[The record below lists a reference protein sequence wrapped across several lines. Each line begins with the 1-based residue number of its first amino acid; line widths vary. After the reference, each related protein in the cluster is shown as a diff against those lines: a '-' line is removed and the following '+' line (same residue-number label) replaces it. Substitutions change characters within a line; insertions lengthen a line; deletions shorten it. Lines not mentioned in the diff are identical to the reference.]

1 MTGPVDHTESLRNV
15 ARLEELAAHAVV
27 QGHNPRQAVR
37 VAEGWM
43 ASTARAAYEQ
53 EQEWAHQVNAGL
65 RARLERAKRN
75 ER

>member
-53 EQEWAHQVNAGL
+53 DREWARQVNDGL
-65 RARLERAKRN
+65 RMRLEKARSRT
-75 ER
+75 